1 MLNFDYVLLPFIFL
15 LPFGGRGSS
24 PVLLD
29 WRGLQFMVRPSN
41 CHVSYLLKYNKI
53 LFFSLKINKN

>member
-1 MLNFDYVLLPFIFL
+1 M
-15 LPFGGRGSS
+15 GRGSS

-29 WRGLQFMVRPSN
+29 WRGLPFTVRMALGEIPRPSN

-53 LFFSLKINKN
+53 LVFSLKINKN